1 MAADNTLMDTV
12 KLDARMV
19 SPGQAPSIP
28 GLLVCRN
35 CKKKKHESELTIYQ
49 FLFFFQESKV
59 ISS

>member
-35 CKKKKHESELTIYQ
+35 CKKKHESELTIYQ